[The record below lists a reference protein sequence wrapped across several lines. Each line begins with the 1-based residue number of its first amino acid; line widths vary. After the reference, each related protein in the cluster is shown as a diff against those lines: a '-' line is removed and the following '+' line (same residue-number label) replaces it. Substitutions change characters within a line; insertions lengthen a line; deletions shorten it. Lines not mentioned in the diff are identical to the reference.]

1 MSFKAIILLCLIAL
15 CAEKALGVIYEF
27 KIETPDVK
35 FCTISNGT
43 YNVDTD
49 GPFFKF
55 SKDSLANEYI
65 VEDVAGGFLYV
76 NQAGR
81 NAKFHLDEFI
91 YNSLYGN
98 YSYEYA
104 TNSTLA
110 CASNMATYMC
120 SYTFVGTTPPCNAL
134 CEPVASCAN
143 GFSYGDQVIPPT
155 SISDCE
161 AKGSSGSDCSAINMK
176 GLMGDW
182 RHRVVEII
190 IPGIDIHPGGL
201 VRGSLLGFGVL
212 IGLLLVIGSLGVIMK
227 FQNK

>member
-15 CAEKALGVIYEF
+15 CAEKALGAIFEL
-27 KIETPDVK
+27 KIETPDVQ

-43 YNVDTD
+43 YNVDFS
-49 GPFFKF
+49 GPFFRF
-55 SKDSLANEYI
+55 SDSSLAEEYI
-65 VEDVAGGFLYV
+65 VRDVVGGFYYI

-81 NAKFHLDEFI
+81 NARFHLDEFI

-98 YSYEYA
+98 NSYEYA

-134 CEPVASCAN
+134 CDPVATCAD
-143 GFSYGDQVIPPT
+143 GFTYGGQVIPPA
-155 SISDCE
+155 SVSDCE
-161 AKGSSGSDCSAINMK
+161 FQGSSASDCSAINMK

-182 RHRVVEII
+182 KHKVVEF
-190 IPGIDIHPGGL
+190 IPPTIDIHPGGL